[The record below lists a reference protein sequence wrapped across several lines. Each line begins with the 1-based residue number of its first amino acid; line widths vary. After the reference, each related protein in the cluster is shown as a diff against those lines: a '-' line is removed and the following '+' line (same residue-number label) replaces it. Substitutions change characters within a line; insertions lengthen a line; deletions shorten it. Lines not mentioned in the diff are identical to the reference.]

1 MERTAIPD
9 LDVARVRR
17 WCSARVPEHARHRVR
32 IECEV
37 DQRDLTIVELHPPGA
52 PEAGDQWMRTPVA
65 RLRYL
70 RSRRVWRLY
79 WADRNDRW
87 CAYLQLP
94 FAPDVVDLL
103 AEVDEDPTALF
114 WG

>member
-1 MERTAIPD
+1 M
-9 LDVARVRR
+9 
-17 WCSARVPEHARHRVR
+17 PEHARHQVR

-37 DQRDLTIVELHPPGA
+37 DQRDLTIVELHAPWA
-52 PEAGDQWMRTPVA
+52 PEVGDQWMRTPVA

-87 CAYLQLP
+87 RAYPELP